1 MPVVSVSILPRLAC
15 AAISRKLL
23 ACVPVLLN
31 QLDRAQGW
39 VDSPLTASGKQA
51 AKELGKAL
59 SSIMFQAVYTSDT
72 YRAFHTARLVVEENN
87 QPDIPI
93 HQETRLREWCLGI
106 MEAEQN
112 SIFIKSVSE
121 WLGGVSFFEMNKR
134 LPEVA
139 AAIKQHD
146 TTGMAESFEQICER
160 LKSFFLSAG
169 WALCPAWSQV
179 SGRGCT
185 TASGQ
190 SQLPSPTKSFA
201 RARKPWGGTPVSSPP
216 HTR

>member
-1 MPVVSVSILPRLAC
+1 MVTFYIVRHGQT
-15 AAISRKLL
+15 
-23 ACVPVLLN
+23 LLN

-39 VDSPLTASGKQA
+39 ADSPLTASGKQA

-59 SSIMFQAVYTSDT
+59 SSITFQAAYTSDT
-72 YRAFHTARLVVEENN
+72 YRAFHTARLVLEENN

-121 WLGGVSFFEMNKR
+121 WLGGVSFSEMNKR

-169 WALCPAWSQV
+169 SSYPDGSNILIV
-179 SGRGCT
+179 SHAFLMKTLIFMFDFERIKSVSKINN
-185 TASGQ
+185 ANYLKLQYDGQ
-190 SQLPSPTKSFA
+190 LFKME
-201 RARKPWGGTPVSSPP
+201 
-216 HTR
+216 